1 LQQVTEGGLK
11 AVRLDRSRVAWCG
24 YQGIFVRIVLNIIGV
39 ILAFFG
45 IVWILQGLN
54 ILANSE
60 MSGHIKWT
68 IIGAIVLLVAV
79 PIFLSANRKK
89 A

>member
-1 LQQVTEGGLK
+1 M
-11 AVRLDRSRVAWCG
+11 
-24 YQGIFVRIVLNIIGV
+24 RIVLNVIGV
-39 ILAFFG
+39 ILALFG

-54 ILANSE
+54 IVADNE
-60 MSGHIKWT
+60 MSGNIRWT
-68 IIGAIVLLVAV
+68 IIGAIVLLFAI